1 MGLFSLFQMTVL
13 ACCAAYGVCW
23 MRKRSG
29 YALVGVA
36 AFVLRSESADCP
48 IHGYFM
54 EGRAVC
60 GGDAVLLLEFVR
72 FDRVEGAEA
81 A

>member
-1 MGLFSLFQMTVL
+1 M
-13 ACCAAYGVCW
+13 
-23 MRKRSG
+23 
-29 YALVGVA
+29 GVA